1 MKRLRLL
8 FFSSL
13 FLVAGI
19 VSCNDKNKTNNK
31 TSDNNSETAKTVPKP
46 TENVEEFRLIDSK
59 TVEELNLLITSKK
72 INSEED
78 IMREYSP
85 EDKTAEG
92 DYSYVIKQINTR
104 DSNSVIISLLEDGI
118 NDDSI
123 KARKVIMTLIR
134 KDGRFVV
141 KQIKESYKCWKE
153 RGHENWSSAFCM

>member
-1 MKRLRLL
+1 
-8 FFSSL
+8 
-13 FLVAGI
+13 
-19 VSCNDKNKTNNK
+19 
-31 TSDNNSETAKTVPKP
+31 
-46 TENVEEFRLIDSK
+46 
-59 TVEELNLLITSKK
+59 
-72 INSEED
+72 
-78 IMREYSP
+78 MREYSP

-92 DYSYVIKQINTR
+92 DYSYVIKQINTS